1 VTKGMTHGLSL
12 ITSYTWSH
20 SIDNGSGFEN
30 SGFGTRGTNVLDPA
44 LNIGD
49 SSQDARQRLSL
60 GYIYQIPSLHQ
71 IMNWAPDKVFG
82 GWKVTGITTF
92 QTGFPVN
99 IATTSFSSLSCDALT
114 FYGCPDNP
122 NQTAAVKTNMDP
134 RSSSFISPLGGNVRN
149 NYWFDPSSFSNVPTC
164 TYTAGVLT
172 NGNVCG
178 QYGNS
183 GRNTIHGPGINNFD
197 MSLQKDTKVNERL
210 NMQIG
215 IEAFNLFN
223 HTQFL
228 APNTN
233 VNSTNF
239 GRITSAAAGRIAQLR
254 ARFTF

>member
-1 VTKGMTHGLSL
+1 M
-12 ITSYTWSH
+12 
-20 SIDNGSGFEN
+20 
-30 SGFGTRGTNVLDPA
+30 
-44 LNIGD
+44 
-49 SSQDARQRLSL
+49 
-60 GYIYQIPSLHQ
+60 
-71 IMNWAPDKVFG
+71 
-82 GWKVTGITTF
+82 
-92 QTGFPVN
+92 
-99 IATTSFSSLSCDALT
+99 
-114 FYGCPDNP
+114 
-122 NQTAAVKTNMDP
+122 
-134 RSSSFISPLGGNVRN
+134 
-149 NYWFDPSSFSNVPTC
+149 
-164 TYTAGVLT
+164 T
-172 NGNVCG
+172 NGDVCG

-239 GRITSAAAGRIAQLR
+239 GRITTAAPGRIAQLR